1 LTERHLKL
9 AAYLKIMSKFSIG
22 RNALVFIGAEENPA
36 CPPVNNNKAYT
47 LIESQIATLTKRKI
61 SSKIL
66 PLQQTIGKKKCRR
79 PVIAML
85 RDKPLNTPQIR
96 VTFAIKSGQD
106 LLQMSLISQL
116 VKLQLLR

>member
-22 RNALVFIGAEENPA
+22 RKALIFISAEENPP

-47 LIESQIATLTKRKI
+47 LLEPQLATLTKRQI

-66 PLQQTIGKKKCRR
+66 PLQQTVGKKN
-79 PVIAML
+79 AGGL
-85 RDKPLNTPQIR
+85 
-96 VTFAIKSGQD
+96 
-106 LLQMSLISQL
+106 SLPC
-116 VKLQLLR
+116 

>member
-1 LTERHLKL
+1 MTERHLKL

-47 LIESQIATLTKRKI
+47 LLESQIATLTKRKI

-66 PLQQTIGKKKCRR
+66 PLQQTIGEEKMQEACHCHAERQASKH
-79 PVIAML
+79 
-85 RDKPLNTPQIR
+85 TPN
-96 VTFAIKSGQD
+96 
-106 LLQMSLISQL
+106 
-116 VKLQLLR
+116 